1 MIVLNNSMYSK
12 TEAAYR
18 ILKKYKKPLHVMEI
32 IRIALEKNM
41 ISTKGKTPES
51 TLAADLLLENRRKE
65 KQKKKPRF
73 YKARPATWGL
83 TEWK

>member
-1 MIVLNNSMYSK
+1 MYSK

-18 ILKKYKKPLHVMEI
+18 ILKKYKKPLHVKEI
-32 IRIALEKNM
+32 IRIALEKKM

-51 TLAADLLLENRRKE
+51 TLAADFLLENRRKE
-65 KQKKKPRF
+65 KQKIKPRF
-73 YKARPATWGL
+73 YKAGPAIWGL